1 MEMWPGSVE
10 GGPEK
15 KTNWCFKENSTDLGR
30 WGGGGAESGSQLF
43 SYWI

>member
-30 WGGGGAESGSQLF
+30 WGGGGGAESESQLF
-43 SYWI
+43 SY